1 MERNNANTYDLYR
14 DINERCGGEVYI
26 GVVGPVRTGKSTFI
40 KRFMDLEVLPAI
52 EDIHSRERAKDEL
65 PQSATGKTIMTTEPK
80 FIPKEAVDI
89 KITDDIKIKTR
100 LIDCVGFMV
109 DGAVGHIENNV
120 ERMVKT
126 PWFDYE
132 IPFTQAAEIGTKKVI
147 RDHSTIGIV
156 VTTDGS
162 VTEQLARE
170 NYVNAE
176 ERSVLELKKI
186 GKPFII
192 VLNSKKPYAEESVR
206 LAGELSE
213 KYKVSVIPVN
223 CEQLR
228 KEDITR
234 ILEGVLEEFPVTRVD
249 MQIPKWTEML
259 PLTHPIKSELIEVMK
274 DFMGTVSFMKD
285 IDNISGWQEK
295 INETMNYID
304 GVKLGKVNMSD
315 GSVCLQAGLD
325 SRYYY
330 EFLSDM
336 TGVDIDGEYSL
347 IQVIRSMAGMKK
359 EYEKVENALESV
371 RQSGY
376 GVVAPMRDEVW
387 LSEPEIIK
395 QGNKYGV
402 KINAK
407 APSVHLLQ
415 ADIRMEISPIVG
427 SEEQARDLV
436 NFINENSKNP
446 EIGIWNTNIF
456 GKSIEQIVEDGIQ
469 TKMNIMTED
478 SRSKLQDTIYK
489 VINDGNGGLVC
500 III

>member
-1 MERNNANTYDLYR
+1 MEKNSVNTYNLYR
-14 DINERCGGEVYI
+14 DIRERCGGEIYI

-52 EDIHSRERAKDEL
+52 EDVHSRERARDEL

-80 FIPKEAVDI
+80 FIPKEAVEI

-100 LIDCVGFMV
+100 LVDCVGFMV

-126 PWFDYE
+126 PWFEKE

-162 VTEQLARE
+162 VTELPRDA
-170 NYVNAE
+170 YVNAE
-176 ERSVLELKKI
+176 ERSVHELRKL
-186 GKPFII
+186 GKPFIL
-192 VLNSKKPYAEESVR
+192 VLNSNKPYAEETVK
-206 LAGELSE
+206 LAKTLSE
-213 KYKVSVIPVN
+213 KYKVGVVPIN

-234 ILEGVLEEFPVTRVD
+234 LLEGVLEEFPVTRID
-249 MQIPKWTEML
+249 MQIPKWAEML
-259 PLTHPIKSELIEVMK
+259 PLTHPVKGELLEVMK
-274 DFMGTVSFMKD
+274 NFMGSVEYMKD
-285 IDNISGWQEK
+285 IDDLGSLQSK
-295 INETMNYID
+295 IKEEMAYID
-304 GVKLGKVNMSD
+304 DVKLDAVDMSD
-315 GSVCLQAGLD
+315 GSIILQAGLD
-325 SRYYY
+325 DKYYY

-347 IQVIRSMAGMKK
+347 IQVIRDMAGMRR
-359 EYEKVENALESV
+359 EYEKVESALDSV
-371 RQSGY
+371 RRSGY
-376 GVVAPMRDEVW
+376 GVVAPMRDEVE

-407 APSVHLLQ
+407 APSVHLLS

-446 EIGIWNTNIF
+446 EVGIWNTNIF

-469 TKMNIMTED
+469 SKMNVMTEN
-478 SRSKLQDTIYK
+478 SRSKLQETIYK

>member
-1 MERNNANTYDLYR
+1 MERSSTNTYDLYR
-14 DINERCGGEVYI
+14 DIKERCGGEVYI

-65 PQSATGKTIMTTEPK
+65 PQSATGKMIMTTEPK
-80 FIPKEAVDI
+80 FIPKEAVEI
-89 KITDDIKIKTR
+89 KITDDIKVKTR

-147 RDHSTIGIV
+147 KDHSTIGIV

-162 VTEQLARE
+162 VTELPRE
-170 NYVNAE
+170 AYVNAE

-186 GKPFII
+186 GKPFILA
-192 VLNSKKPYAEESVR
+192 LNSKKPYAEETVK
-206 LAGELSE
+206 LADALSE
-213 KYKVSVIPVN
+213 KYKVQVIPIN

-234 ILEGVLEEFPVTRVD
+234 LLEGILEEFPVTRVD

-259 PLTHPIKSELIEVMK
+259 PVTHMIKAELLEVMK
-274 DFMGTVSFMKD
+274 DFMGSVSFMKD
-285 IDNISGWQEK
+285 IDNIKDWQDK
-295 INETMNYID
+295 ITDKMSYIGD
-304 GVKLGKVNMSD
+304 VKIGKVNMSD
-315 GSVCLQAGLD
+315 GSVVLQAGLD
-325 SRYYY
+325 DKYYY

-347 IQVIRSMAGMKK
+347 IQVIRDMAGMRK
-359 EYEKVENALESV
+359 EYEKVESALDSV
-371 RQSGY
+371 RRSGY
-376 GVVAPMRDEVW
+376 GVVAPMRDEVE

-395 QGNKYGV
+395 QGNKFGV

-407 APSVHLLQ
+407 APSVHLLS

-427 SEEQARDLV
+427 SEEQAKDLV

-469 TKMNIMTED
+469 SKMNIMTEE